1 MSLIAQQLI
10 QTVASEMMQVLEFFT
25 HREARID
32 LLQGVKQ
39 YARHL
44 YLFYFSLQLSV
55 VVAQW
60 KAVFVMCAHHP
71 N

>member
-32 LLQGVKQ
+32 LLQEVKQ

-44 YLFYFSLQLSV
+44 YLFYFSL
-55 VVAQW
+55 
-60 KAVFVMCAHHP
+60 
-71 N
+71 